1 MKPGFLFNPSVE
13 RIVADFCDGE
23 FCDPVLDVLECL
35 LLLRRQRGIAGSHVE
50 RWPVGFG
57 PEIPELV
64 QDLCPF
70 FVSVDL
76 ELLTLL
82 DEELT
87 LLFEKV

>member
-35 LLLRRQRGIAGSHVE
+35 LLLRRQRGIAGSHAE
-50 RWPVGFG
+50 RRAVGFG
-57 PEIPELV
+57 PETLKLV
-64 QDLCPF
+64 QDACPF
-70 FVSVDL
+70 FVSVVL

-82 DEELT
+82 GKELT
-87 LLFEKV
+87 LLFEKA